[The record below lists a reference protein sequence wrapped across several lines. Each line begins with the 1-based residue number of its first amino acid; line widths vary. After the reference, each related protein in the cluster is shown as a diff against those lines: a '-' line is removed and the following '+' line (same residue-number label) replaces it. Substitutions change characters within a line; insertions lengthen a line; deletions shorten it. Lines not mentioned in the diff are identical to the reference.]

1 MKKANYYPRSL
12 HEPLASPGTSCPPAF
27 LCALSSPPIASSQV
41 GNFWSVR
48 RTFCLRVTMHMMCR
62 CYFYCCVIITIG
74 MTENCAKSRAD
85 MSFIESGQK
94 FSAVDGGGTMGMDE
108 GWGRVLVGVLC

>member
-1 MKKANYYPRSL
+1 
-12 HEPLASPGTSCPPAF
+12 
-27 LCALSSPPIASSQV
+27 
-41 GNFWSVR
+41 
-48 RTFCLRVTMHMMCR
+48 
-62 CYFYCCVIITIG
+62 

-94 FSAVDGGGTMGMDE
+94 FSAVDGGGTTGMDE